1 MTDCL
6 IVGGGII
13 GLLSARLLN
22 EAGLDVQLIDK
33 GEPGRESSWAGG
45 GILSPLYPWRYP
57 DPVNQLAAW
66 SQRHYAALLQSLHQ
80 ETGIDPEL
88 EPSGMLI
95 LDQDEDYRDWLAKW
109 NVTSQEI
116 TEREELA
123 ELEPGLVAEYK
134 QGLLLPTVNHVRNP
148 RLLQAL
154 VVSLRQCGVAIQAN
168 SPVIKFLTQGNRVVG
183 VATPEGEFRADKVL
197 VAAGSW
203 SAGLLDELCQP
214 PPKIEPVK
222 GQMLLYRAE
231 PGVLRHILM
240 NQGHYLIPRRDGR
253 VLVGSSMEYTGF
265 EKSTT
270 KAVRTELS
278 AVATGLIPALGRYPI
293 EKHWAG
299 LRPGSPDGIPYIDAC
314 PGVKGLYV
322 NAGHFRNGVV
332 MGLAAA
338 HLGVDLMLNREP
350 IVNPIPYQIGTC

>member
-13 GLLSARLLN
+13 GLLSARILN
-22 EAGLDVQLIDK
+22 EAGLDVQLFDK

-66 SQRHYAALLQSLHQ
+66 SQQHYAALIQSLRE

-95 LDQDEDYRDWLAKW
+95 LDRDEDYRDWAVKW
-109 NVTSQEI
+109 GVECQEI
-116 TEREELA
+116 VGTSTMS
-123 ELEPGLVAEYK
+123 ELESNLAAEYT
-134 QGLLLPTVNHVRNP
+134 QGLLLHAINHVRNP
-148 RLLQAL
+148 RLLKAMIA
-154 VVSLRQCGVAIQAN
+154 SLRKRGVKIQAN
-168 SPVIKFLTQGNRVVG
+168 SPVKKLLVEQNHVVG
-183 VATPEGEFRADKVL
+183 VTTLKGEIRADKVL

-203 SAGLLDELCQP
+203 SSNLLDKLCQS

-231 PGVLRHILM
+231 PGVLKHILL
-240 NQGHYLIPRRDGR
+240 NQGYYLIPRRDGR
-253 VLVGSSMEYTGF
+253 VLVGSTMEYTGF

-270 KAVRTELS
+270 DAVRIELS
-278 AVATGLIPALGRYPI
+278 AVATGLIPVLDRYPI

-299 LRPGSPDGIPYIDAC
+299 LRPGSPDGIPYIAAC

-338 HLGVDLMLNREP
+338 HLGVDLMLDREP
-350 IVNPIPYQIGTC
+350 IVNPRPYQIGTC